1 MMMPTIWV
9 NTLLGTAGWAKVAI
23 VWAYAIAVW
32 LIADAAKTC
41 VQALFIRQE
50 RLKEDCKMH
59 DQPLPLWARV
69 LDWPGNAVESALDRL
84 AKVRVSCWLP
94 LTVRTT

>member
-1 MMMPTIWV
+1 V
-9 NTLLGTAGWAKVAI
+9 GI

-50 RLKEDCKMH
+50 RVKEDCKMH
-59 DQPLPLWARV
+59 SRPLPLWVRAV
-69 LDWPGNAVESALDRL
+69 DWPGNAVASTLDSL
-84 AKVRVSCWLP
+84 AKVSVEYSSLAVFVVNAAPEFEQLFRS
-94 LTVRTT
+94 